1 MQFRAVDGDLP
12 VGSRVIDRHAELPE
26 SPESVEECRPMRV
39 VDDDLGAAS
48 EVTVDGTPVAEISP
62 NDQYP
67 AEDRIVAVVFEADLD
82 ARAPGWTDN
91 VDTLD
96 DYLAWFKR
104 EWGVAIQQYR
114 YPVSRLRIPIE
125 TAATN

>member
-1 MQFRAVDGDLP
+1 MQFRAVDSDLP
-12 VGSRVIDRHAELPE
+12 TGSRVIDRDAELPPN
-26 SPESVEECRPMRV
+26 PESVSECRPMRV
-39 VDDDLGAAS
+39 VDDGLGTAS
-48 EVTVDGTPVAEISP
+48 EVSVDGTPVAEISP
-62 NDQYP
+62 NNQYP
-67 AEDRIVAVVFEADLD
+67 ADDRVVAVVFEADLD

-125 TAATN
+125 TTATN

>member
-12 VGSRVIDRHAELPE
+12 VGSRVVDRHAELPE
-26 SPESVEECRPMRV
+26 SPKSVEECRPMRV
-39 VDDDLGAAS
+39 VDDYLGPAS
-48 EVTVDGTPVAEISP
+48 DVIVDETPVAEISP

-67 AEDRIVAVVFEADLD
+67 ADDRVVAVVFEADLD

-104 EWGVAIQQYR
+104 EWRVAIQQYR

-125 TAATN
+125 TTATN

>member
-12 VGSRVIDRHAELPE
+12 VGSRVVDRHAELPE
-26 SPESVEECRPMRV
+26 SPKSVEECRPMRV
-39 VDDDLGAAS
+39 VDDDLGPAS
-48 EVTVDGTPVAEISP
+48 DVIVDETPVAEISP

-96 DYLAWFKR
+96 DYLTWFKR
-104 EWGVAIQQYR
+104 EWRVAIQQYR

>member
-12 VGSRVIDRHAELPE
+12 VGSRVVDRHIDLST
-26 SPESVEECRPMRV
+26 SPKTVEECRPMRV
-39 VDDDLGAAS
+39 VDDDLGTAS
-48 EVTVDGTPVAEISP
+48 TVTVDETPVAEIPP

-67 AEDRIVAVVFEADLD
+67 ADDPVIGVVFEADLD

-104 EWGVAIQQYR
+104 EWQVAIQEYR
-114 YPVSRLRIPIE
+114 YPVSRLQIPVE
-125 TAATN
+125 TVSS